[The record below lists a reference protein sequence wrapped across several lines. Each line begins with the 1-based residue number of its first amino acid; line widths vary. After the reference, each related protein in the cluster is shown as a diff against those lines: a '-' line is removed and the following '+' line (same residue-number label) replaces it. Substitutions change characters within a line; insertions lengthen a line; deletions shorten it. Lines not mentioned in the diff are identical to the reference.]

1 MSTKRTAAL
10 AVGVA
15 ILIGGGA
22 TALATTSDAP
32 GRTSLE
38 AVASAPEVR
47 SIDSAVAEAETVID
61 TETAESVESAT
72 ATAPADTVAP
82 EPAPEPD
89 PATTTPV
96 RSEASE
102 VSADAGNSSRLA
114 GPGGSFATMPIKPP
128 DWNGFD
134 DEAID
139 NPDYPGS
146 TDYPY
151 YPDYP
156 GSTDHGP
163 YDGPGLPF
171 ELNGINLE
179 KLTSLARS
187 VGIDVGVPVF
197 GDDGSITVE
206 VTLPDGTAHSVWVAT
221 DADQHI
227 TDATVDGVPIMEF
240 VRQFLAGEVGRPA
253 PPVEP
258 HPEWDLPD

>member
-22 TALATTSDAP
+22 TALATTSEAP

-38 AVASAPEVR
+38 AVAPAPEAR
-47 SIDSAVAEAETVID
+47 SIDSAVAEAEVVID

-72 ATAPADTVAP
+72 ATADTVAP

-96 RSEASE
+96 RSEGTE
-102 VSADAGNSSRLA
+102 DSADAGSSSRLA
-114 GPGGSFATMPIKPP
+114 GP
-128 DWNGFD
+128 
-134 DEAID
+134 E
-139 NPDYPGS
+139 
-146 TDYPY
+146 Y

-156 GSTDHGP
+156 DYLYYPDDPGSTDQGP

-187 VGIDVGVPVF
+187 VGIEVGVPEF

-206 VTLPDGTAHSVWVAT
+206 VTLPDGSAHTLWVAT

-253 PPVEP
+253 LPLQE
-258 HPEWDLPD
+258 HPEWNLED

>member
-22 TALATTSDAP
+22 TALAATSDGPARP
-32 GRTSLE
+32 TFE
-38 AVASAPEVR
+38 AVAPASEAR
-47 SIDSAVAEAETVID
+47 SIHSAVAEAETVID

-72 ATAPADTVAP
+72 GTEPAPAPADTVAP
-82 EPAPEPD
+82 EPAP
-89 PATTTPV
+89 ATTTPQ
-96 RSEASE
+96 RSEGSE
-102 VSADAGNSSRLA
+102 DSADDAGSSSRLA

-139 NPDYPGS
+139 NPDYP
-146 TDYPY
+146 DYPY
-151 YPDYP
+151 YPDDPAY
-156 GSTDHGP
+156 TDHGP

-187 VGIDVGVPVF
+187 VGIEVGVPVF

-206 VTLPDGTAHSVWVAT
+206 VTLPDGTAHAVWVAT

-227 TDATVDGVPIMEF
+227 TDATVDGVPVMEF

-253 PPVEP
+253 SPSQE
-258 HPEWDLPD
+258 HPEWNLED

>member
-72 ATAPADTVAP
+72 ATADTVAP

-102 VSADAGNSSRLA
+102 DSADAGSSSRLA
-114 GPGGSFATMPIKPP
+114 APNGSFATMPILPP

-134 DEAID
+134 DEAVD
-139 NPDYPGS
+139 HPDYP
-146 TDYPY
+146 D
-151 YPDYP
+151 DP
-156 GSTDHGP
+156 GYTDHGP

-179 KLTSLARS
+179 KLTSLAHS
-187 VGIDVGVPVF
+187 VGIEVGVPVF

-206 VTLPDGTAHSVWVAT
+206 VTLPDGTAHTVWVAT

-240 VRQFLAGEVGRPA
+240 VRQFLAGEVGRRT
-253 PPVEP
+253 PPIEP
-258 HPEWDLPD
+258 QPEWNLED

>member
-38 AVASAPEVR
+38 AVAPAPEAR

-61 TETAESVESAT
+61 TETAQSVESPAGT
-72 ATAPADTVAP
+72 EPATAPADTVAP
-82 EPAPEPD
+82 EPAPAPA
-89 PATTTPV
+89 PATTTLQ
-96 RSEASE
+96 RSEGSE
-102 VSADAGNSSRLA
+102 DSADDAGNSSRLA
-114 GPGGSFATMPIKPP
+114 GPGY
-128 DWNGFD
+128 
-134 DEAID
+134 
-139 NPDYPGS
+139 YPGY

-156 GSTDHGP
+156 GYTDHGP
-163 YDGPGLPF
+163 DDGPGLPF

-179 KLTSLARS
+179 KLTSLAHS
-187 VGIDVGVPVF
+187 MGIEVGVPVF

-206 VTLPDGTAHSVWVAT
+206 VTLPDGTAHTVWVAT

-253 PPVEP
+253 SPSQE
-258 HPEWDLPD
+258 HPEWNLED